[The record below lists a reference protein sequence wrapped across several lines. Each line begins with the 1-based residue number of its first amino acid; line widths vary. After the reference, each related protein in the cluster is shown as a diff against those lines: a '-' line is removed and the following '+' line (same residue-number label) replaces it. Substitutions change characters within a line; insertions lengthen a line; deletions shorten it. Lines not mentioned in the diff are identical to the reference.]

1 MPPGRT
7 APTRYVAKSC
17 TTTRPSA
24 YQAAEGLVTWQASGP
39 EYIAVIS
46 DLPGEVRFAAT
57 ASQRLAQL
65 GAITQ
70 GMSNPLHHYV

>member
-1 MPPGRT
+1 
-7 APTRYVAKSC
+7 
-17 TTTRPSA
+17 
-24 YQAAEGLVTWQASGP
+24 LVTWQASGP

-70 GMSNPLHHYV
+70 GTPNLFDHHV